1 MSTII
6 YFILRIIALQYKIR
20 EELNSYV
27 IIQITF
33 YTGYKKESRLQDIKL
48 VRLLYQRNEFTCEV
62 IVHIYI
68 IE

>member
-1 MSTII
+1 MSMII
-6 YFILRIIALQYKIR
+6 YFILRIIALQYKTR
-20 EELNSYV
+20 DELNSYI

-48 VRLLYQRNEFTCEV
+48 VRLLYKCNEFTCEV